1 MVVFILLRKIISK
14 KLRKC
19 VTFFGLVEYR
29 YMRVVEK
36 GIKKNNF
43 KKVKKVCNIFGV
55 MEYR

>member
-1 MVVFILLRKIISK
+1 
-14 KLRKC
+14 
-19 VTFFGLVEYR
+19 
-29 YMRVVEK
+29 MRVVEK